1 MARLRKLDLGRLSI
15 LAVVLIG
22 TVAVLTKDQWDWV
35 FSSDEAE
42 TQGVSA
48 EAITD
53 VDNATER
60 LYRIA
65 PNNGSEVSYAVEE
78 RLGGSDGSAV
88 GVTTV
93 VAGDIV
99 INTVDTAQT
108 RLGEIVV
115 NVEMFDSDSNLRDK
129 RLRHDFLESTHWPFA
144 TFVATSIDGLDVEF
158 TEGGT
163 YDVSITGDLT
173 VKDITNEET
182 FSGTVAINSE
192 VLVAEV
198 SAEIL
203 SSTYDVGPINIARL
217 AQTADEVTLSFAL
230 VADRVDLDS
239 TADADLTTD
248 IPEFAIAGGAFAG
261 EVQPILEE
269 NCVSCHTSDGPGWDT
284 LAFDNAGQAAE
295 VAADIAL
302 VTEIGFMPPW
312 LPGGDSPEFEHEW
325 SLSDE
330 EIDTIGAWAAAGGGL
345 DVAPDTPLVAR
356 SQSIVPIREDQVLA
370 PRDGAYAG
378 LLDDDGNPVLNDDY
392 RCQVHEVEDPEGD
405 GTWLRGLEF
414 RPDQSRVVHHS
425 IMNVAPLSA
434 MEEINQRSG
443 EDGRPGW
450 TCFTTTSLNSDGIQ
464 SFGGWAPG
472 QPPTIYPDGYGLF
485 IPAGYVLINQ
495 IHYHFDHDAPA
506 DASTIILEEATAAQR
521 DGIRSITGN
530 TYLTPAEVPCTPDEQ
545 AIADEREA
553 TIDGYVNLCVR
564 SNVIKEI
571 VALYDNGE
579 GNQNFAA
586 FLPNLF
592 IRNCGGSVDDYDDL
606 DGSVG
611 HSSCDLGARDVGTIH
626 TVLAHMHEFGDSYRM
641 TLNPDTPEEKV
652 LLDIPDWDF
661 EWQLAYELVEDIRID
676 RSDVVRFE
684 CWWDRTRL
692 HMPEPRYI
700 TWNDGTVDEMCFSS
714 IIVLPD

>member
-1 MARLRKLDLGRLSI
+1 
-15 LAVVLIG
+15 
-22 TVAVLTKDQWDWV
+22 
-35 FSSDEAE
+35 
-42 TQGVSA
+42 
-48 EAITD
+48 
-53 VDNATER
+53 
-60 LYRIA
+60 
-65 PNNGSEVSYAVEE
+65 
-78 RLGGSDGSAV
+78 
-88 GVTTV
+88 
-93 VAGDIV
+93 V

-182 FSGTVAINSE
+182 FSGTVAVNTE

-230 VADRVDLDS
+230 VADRVELDS
-239 TADADLTTD
+239 TADADLETD
-248 IPEFAIAGGAFAG
+248 IPEFAITGGAFAG
-261 EVQPILEE
+261 EVQPILEK
-269 NCVSCHTSDGPGWDT
+269 NCVSCHTTDGPGWDT

-312 LPGGDSPEFEHEW
+312 LPGGDSPEFEHDW
-325 SLSDE
+325 SLSDD

-345 DVAPDTPLVAR
+345 DVAADTPLVPR
-356 SQSIVPIREDQVLA
+356 SRAIIPLREDQRIP

-378 LLDDDGNPVLNDDY
+378 LLHDDGQPVLKDDY
-392 RCQVHEVEDPEGD
+392 RCQVHEVDDPEGD
-405 GTWLRGLEF
+405 GTWLRGVEF
-414 RPDQSRVVHHS
+414 RPDQTTVVHHS
-425 IMNVAPLSA
+425 IMSVAPESA
-434 MEEINQRSG
+434 MEEINRRSG

-450 TCFTTTSLNSDGIQ
+450 TCFTTANLSSGGVYSI
-464 SFGGWAPG
+464 GGWAPG
-472 QPPTIYPDGYGLF
+472 QPPTIYPDGYGMF
-485 IPAGYVLINQ
+485 VPPGHVIVNQ

-506 DASTIILEEATAAQR
+506 DASMVVLEEATAQQR
-521 DGIRSITGN
+521 EDIQNIRGGV
-530 TYLTPAEVPCTPDEQ
+530 YLTPAEVPCTPEEQ
-545 AIADEREA
+545 VIADEREG

-564 SNVIKEI
+564 SNVIEQI
-571 VALYDNGE
+571 AELYDNGE
-579 GNQNFAA
+579 GRQNIAR
-586 FLPNLF
+586 FLPDEF
-592 IRNCGGSVDDYDDL
+592 IRRCGGSLDDYDDL
-606 DGSVG
+606 DGSIG
-611 HSSCDLGARDVGTIH
+611 HSSCDLNAQNVGTIH

-641 TLNPDTPEEKV
+641 TLNPGTPEELV

-661 EWQLAYELVEDIRID
+661 EWQLSYELVDDVHID
-676 RSDVVRFE
+676 RSDVIRFE
-684 CWWDRTRL
+684 CWWDRERL
-692 HMPEPRYI
+692 YTPEPRYI
-700 TWNDGTVDEMCFSS
+700 TWNDGTVDEMCYSS
-714 IIVLPD
+714 IVVLPD